1 MIFAF
6 VRPARAVPLAASCA
20 LHLALLGVVAG
31 LLPHWVSPIPA
42 VLEAELIEPARPP
55 APPEPARPAPRPV
68 APRPTALP
76 RLIEAPR
83 PVAPPVTPIPPPPL
97 VAAPPPPASV
107 PPAAP
112 AAPPTPPSTSP
123 HEPFAAA
130 AAEPAGSIAELSA
143 GAPKATPV
151 APPPVVAAL
160 PDGAVTRTATPSGGY
175 QVHPSYPS
183 TARRLGIEGTSLLR
197 VFVGADGRVTDIELD
212 RSAGHPDLDRA
223 AIDAVRRW
231 KFEPGRRGN
240 EPIGMWVRLPVQFV
254 LK

>member
-1 MIFAF
+1 MISAF

-20 LHLALLGVVAG
+20 LHLALVGVVAG
-31 LLPHWVSPIPA
+31 LLPHRVSPVPA
-42 VLEAELIEPARPP
+42 VLEAELIEPERPP
-55 APPEPARPAPRPV
+55 APRPA

-83 PVAPPVTPIPPPPL
+83 SVAPPVTPIPPPPL

-107 PPAAP
+107 PPVTS

-123 HEPFAAA
+123 REPFAAA
-130 AAEPAGSIAELSA
+130 AAEPAGTTAELSA
-143 GAPKATPV
+143 GAPKATTV

-160 PDGAVTRTATPSGGY
+160 PDGAVTRTVTPSGGY

-197 VFVGADGRVTDIELD
+197 VFVGADGRVTDIEVD
-212 RSAGHPDLDRA
+212 QSAGHPDLDRA

-231 KFEPGRRGN
+231 KFEPGRRGS

>member
-1 MIFAF
+1 VIFAF

-42 VLEAELIEPARPP
+42 VLEAELIELERPP
-55 APPEPARPAPRPV
+55 APREPARPAPRP
-68 APRPTALP
+68 
-76 RLIEAPR
+76 IEAPR

-107 PPAAP
+107 AP

-123 HEPFAAA
+123 REPFATA
-130 AAEPAGSIAELSA
+130 AAEPAGTIAELSA
-143 GAPKATPV
+143 GAPKATTV
-151 APPPVVAAL
+151 APPPVVAAS

-231 KFEPGRRGN
+231 KFEPGRRGS